1 MSAQCKHHG
10 WHPYPATC
18 IAESLDLSVHKVRY
32 HLRKLKEQG
41 LVYSFQEGGMEED
54 GQVFCLR
61 GWELQGKQSIQRS
74 MKRHLRKNENCAKNF
89 LALILGKKEKAH
101 GKSNFT

>member
-1 MSAQCKHHG
+1 MDEIFYKLCRHCVSIMDG

-18 IAESLDLSVHKVRY
+18 IAETLGVSVHKVRY
-32 HLRKLKEQG
+32 HLRKLKEEG

-61 GWELQGKQSIQRS
+61 GWGIT
-74 MKRHLRKNENCAKNF
+74 RKAVDTKEY
-89 LALILGKKEKAH
+89 EKAFEKERELCKEYL
-101 GKSNFT
+101 GIDIGQK

>member
-1 MSAQCKHHG
+1 MDDILYKLCRRSVNIMDG
-10 WHPYPATC
+10 WHLYPATC

-61 GWELQGKQSIQRS
+61 EWELQGKQSIQRS
-74 MKRHLRKNENCAKNF
+74 T
-89 LALILGKKEKAH
+89 
-101 GKSNFT
+101 SNLE

>member
-1 MSAQCKHHG
+1 MDDILYALCRHNVSIMDG

-18 IAESLDLSVHKVRY
+18 IAETLGISVHKVRY
-32 HLRKLKEQG
+32 HLRKLKEEG

-61 GWELQGKQSIQRS
+61 GWGIT
-74 MKRHLRKNENCAKNF
+74 RKAVDTKEY
-89 LALILGKKEKAH
+89 EKAFEEERELCKKCF
-101 GKSNFT
+101 GIDIGQE